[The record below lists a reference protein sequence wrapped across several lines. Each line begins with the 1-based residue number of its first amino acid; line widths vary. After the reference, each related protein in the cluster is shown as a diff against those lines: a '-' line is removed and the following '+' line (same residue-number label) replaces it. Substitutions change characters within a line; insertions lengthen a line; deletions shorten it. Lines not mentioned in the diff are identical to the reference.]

1 MWWKRSDIQL
11 TKSELISVNN
21 LTGYV
26 LPHAGTTYTGSIL
39 SHSLRFKPTNFFDK
53 ILIIYYPSQ
62 LTKNVKTKKKR
73 YYHEYYV
80 VKKSVSYVCRN
91 YWNYGK
97 KTYVH
102 WNVRDKQQLSVSLD
116 LSKTLVIVSADF
128 SHHLDLQ
135 QAISLENCAAKSLV
149 NRYLSSLPCQDVLD
163 HKLSFQRLF
172 HLLPKTNQL
181 QWIGRTRSPGKK
193 GVGYLSFLIR
203 DISAEPLSIPDGF
216 FVTSYDNQMNT
227 RECLGDWLSSNH
239 EYNNKK
245 VAKKVKELVKEVYN
259 CSITSSRLT
268 GGQHISIPVTHY
280 TITYL
285 FKEPMN
291 TPVIRG
297 WHGVKYDAFYLP
309 SVLLEN
315 VYDNGTWIRSSDTK
329 WPQDTQFRIEST
341 LQKLQQKA
349 RQSKDMIINLDKL
362 HCYSTKQT
370 CHKFSSKL
378 TNSYDNN
385 L

>member
-11 TKSELISVNN
+11 TQSELIPVNN
-21 LTGYV
+21 VTGYV
-26 LPHAGTTYTGSIL
+26 LPHAGTTYMGSIL
-39 SHSLRFKPTNFFDK
+39 SHTLRFKPTNFFEK
-53 ILIIYYPSQ
+53 VLIIYYPSQ
-62 LTKNVKTKKKR
+62 LTQNVKGKKKR

-80 VKKSVSYVCRN
+80 VKKSVSHVCRN
-91 YWNYGK
+91 YWKYGK
-97 KTYVH
+97 KTYIH

-135 QAISLENCAAKSLV
+135 KAISLENCAAKSLI
-149 NRYLSSLPCQDVLD
+149 NRYLSSLFCQDVLD

-172 HLLPKTNQL
+172 HLLPKSNQL
-181 QWIGRTRSPGKK
+181 QWIGRTRSPGKN

-203 DISAEPLSIPDGF
+203 DVSAEPFSIPDGF
-216 FVTSYDNQMNT
+216 FVTSYDKEMNT
-227 RECLGDWLSSNH
+227 RECLGEWFSPNQ
-239 EYNNKK
+239 EYNKK
-245 VAKKVKELVKEVYN
+245 IVKKTVKKLVKKVYN

-285 FKEPMN
+285 FKEPKG
-291 TPVIRG
+291 TRAIRG

-315 VYDNGTWIRSSDTK
+315 VYDNGKWIQSSDTK

-349 RQSKDMIINLDKL
+349 GQGNQTEIELDKIVY
-362 HCYSTKQT
+362 YSTTQT
-370 CHKFSSKL
+370 RHKFSSTL
-378 TNSYDNN
+378 IRSYLD
-385 L
+385 